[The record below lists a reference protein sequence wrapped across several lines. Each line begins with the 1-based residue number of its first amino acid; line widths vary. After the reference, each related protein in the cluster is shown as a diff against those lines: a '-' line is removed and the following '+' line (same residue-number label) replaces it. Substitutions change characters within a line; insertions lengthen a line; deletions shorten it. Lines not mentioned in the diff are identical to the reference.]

1 LVNAAGAAIIKN
13 AKHLKEAQLFLDF
26 LASPQVQKLFAELN
40 FEYPLV
46 PGVPTAPG
54 VKPLAEIKLMPV
66 RLDELGKELEQTL
79 KLLDEVGLG

>member
-1 LVNAAGAAIIKN
+1 
-13 AKHLKEAQLFLDF
+13 
-26 LASPQVQKLFAELN
+26 
-40 FEYPLV
+40 
-46 PGVPTAPG
+46 VPTAPG